1 MDAHRKAL
9 ENIIPDQE
17 WRTELPSIAQDV
29 WHGVE
34 PEDTFSFL
42 SRFLAKARANP
53 EIIALEA
60 RVDDLARTVERHD
73 VLLSDLFPP
82 KAAAASDI
90 DHWLQANPDIMS
102 QYRGKH
108 LAIQRQSN
116 GGLRLV
122 AAADTINELYS
133 ILTEQNVS
141 DGVIFRSISVP
152 SI

>member
-9 ENIIPDQE
+9 ENIIPDPE
-17 WRTELPSIAQDV
+17 WRTEVPSIAQDV
-29 WHGVE
+29 WHGVK

-42 SRFLAKARANP
+42 SRFLAKAKANP

-60 RVDDLARTVERHD
+60 RVDELARTVDRHGA
-73 VLLSDLFPP
+73 LLSDLFAPIEVP
-82 KAAAASDI
+82 GSDV
-90 DHWLQANPDIMS
+90 DHWLQANPEIMS
-102 QYRGKH
+102 RYRGKH
-108 LAIQRQSN
+108 LAIQGQSS
-116 GGLRLV
+116 GKFRLV

-133 ILTEQNVS
+133 ILTEQSVS